1 MKGLVKVTPE
11 SLLDLCSKCAEYMQS
26 FNKEDYSTKEL
37 RWSWR
42 KFKKIEWTVYSGLP
56 FWHQYRHGLFPHLK
70 ELSDMAKRAQEKGDE
85 IWLSELSYCHLVKLS
100 NGDKHTNPIFIMN
113 Y

>member
-1 MKGLVKVTPE
+1 MKGLIKVTPE
-11 SLLDLCSKCAEYMQS
+11 SLFELARKSEQYMQS
-26 FNKEDYSTKEL
+26 FDKEKFSTNET

-42 KFKKIEWTVYSGLP
+42 KFKKIDVTVYSELP
-56 FWHQYRHGLFPHLK
+56 FWYAYKIELIMHMK
-70 ELSDMAKRAQEKGDE
+70 SLSDMAYRSIKTGDE

-100 NGDKHTNPIFIMN
+100 NADETANPIYIID